1 LQQERSADPLLFIA
15 HYVEQVAASGK
26 LPLELGGNIHLFR
39 QRWWKS
45 TFIPALLTPPPH
57 GGSLPLA
64 HIKLGELLVDRGM
77 LVAQQVCIPKG
88 FCVCIYA
95 AMLVTV
101 TIAQWDDFLVRVR
114 HLSQDHKQLPP
125 AAPAAAALQAL
136 ASSGSSRAGAPF
148 CSLSIL
154 RSSHAQLHEMQVTRV
169 VLPAPLP
176 YPDDYPQALE
186 AACSNDAD
194 LSERAC
200 VFTLAAFAAGDAL
213 AATREWWRSSC
224 VRRHAAA
231 GKYPASCICAI
242 RQRLSRMYSV
252 LCCSSVSTGRHAL
265 ANLPLRTRPPVRC
278 SLSFRPLPP

>member
-1 LQQERSADPLLFIA
+1 M
-15 HYVEQVAASGK
+15 
-26 LPLELGGNIHLFR
+26 FR

-169 VLPAPLP
+169 VLPLP
-176 YPDDYPQALE
+176 
-186 AACSNDAD
+186 
-194 LSERAC
+194 
-200 VFTLAAFAAGDAL
+200 
-213 AATREWWRSSC
+213 
-224 VRRHAAA
+224 RR
-231 GKYPASCICAI
+231 
-242 RQRLSRMYSV
+242 
-252 LCCSSVSTGRHAL
+252 
-265 ANLPLRTRPPVRC
+265 LPLSPTLMIIRR
-278 SLSFRPLPP
+278 L